1 MADLACRRRVVLAS
15 GQIKKQWSPSK
26 WRHCR
31 KCSTRSN
38 KCPPT
43 GRSRWPS
50 LPGPLRRALGGSEP
64 LGSDR
69 YGTHSPRFCP
79 TFLGHRRRG
88 SSVLPDDRRLALA
101 AIRALRLLLMAL
113 IEAYG
118 FKIKVAFNLAK
129 AGLATGHTGRVPT
142 GGRAVEVFGVQ
153 ITDGGRALAEW
164 RG

>member
-1 MADLACRRRVVLAS
+1 MELILRSTGSDPALVTPLAMELAE
-15 GQIKKQWSPSK
+15 
-26 WRHCR
+26 R
-31 KCSTRSN
+31 K
-38 KCPPT
+38 
-43 GRSRWPS
+43 SRC
-50 LPGPLRRALGGSEP
+50 LRRNQSGRHL
-64 LGSDR
+64 LW
-69 YGTHSPRFCP
+69 
-79 TFLGHRRRG
+79 
-88 SSVLPDDRRLALA
+88 LP
-101 AIRALRLLLMAL
+101 IRELRLLLMDL